1 MGVRGRVRL
10 FPVSL
15 YICRIFSYISESEDS
30 SSNNTRNMIR
40 KEREIEGG
48 GYSYYVGPPLTLSTV
63 KEIIKQ
69 KRHSRLLNAHIP
81 GI

>member
-1 MGVRGRVRL
+1 
-10 FPVSL
+10 
-15 YICRIFSYISESEDS
+15 
-30 SSNNTRNMIR
+30 MIR